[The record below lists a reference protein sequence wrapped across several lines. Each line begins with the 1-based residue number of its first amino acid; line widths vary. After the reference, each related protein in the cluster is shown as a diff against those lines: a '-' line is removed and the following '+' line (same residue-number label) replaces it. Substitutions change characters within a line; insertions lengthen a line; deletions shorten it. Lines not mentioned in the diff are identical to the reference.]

1 MAYNKEDRLGLWK
14 ASNGNSKK
22 IVELSDEELMKASLD
37 IQRKFR
43 YYQTTVW
50 DLDCIDINIR
60 IEAEKRGI
68 ELECMDKYAKTEE
81 EKIFYKKTFSKRLSN

>member
-1 MAYNKEDRLGLWK
+1 MANHEEDRLGFWK
-14 ASNGNSKK
+14 TPSGKPTKISDLSN
-22 IVELSDEELMKASLD
+22 EELKKASLD

-60 IEAEKRGI
+60 VEAERRGI
-68 ELECMDKYAKTEE
+68 DLECMDKYAKTEE
-81 EKIFYKKTFSKRLSN
+81 ERIFYKKTFSKRLSN